1 MAVVRIDKNKNSTSN
16 VYYEYDPSTTPLG
29 CGGMGRVYKGKSF
42 DKKNGISRDI
52 AIKCLYEDLP
62 SNVIARAKRE
72 ASIRLRNDS
81 LIEMLDYIEVISND
95 YLGSTTP
102 SCYVISEYIDGI
114 SLDDFMS
121 GNLKNSEGNTSS
133 EIEKL
138 YTLYKNDSCE
148 FALNVVHKVLAGIMA
163 LHDAGYIHRD
173 IDPSNI
179 MITSTG
185 NIKLIDFGIAKKID
199 TINTKDKQSTVSG
212 QIIGKPFYA
221 APELVIGDIK
231 NHNYTTDTY
240 AIGILLFHLITG
252 HVPFK
257 GAIHEVIEKQLHSPV
272 PVKEVKHKGVRKVIA
287 KATNKRQSHRYKSA
301 AEFRV
306 AIESIDYTNASSIL
320 NTKSIIWSIVTV
332 MLIAFGT
339 YAITD
344 SLGLWDDDPK
354 PINDIVID
362 DDEFCYEQAVDFLN
376 SADNHSKGVEIL
388 DSLSENK
395 DFRATFLLSRLY
407 YTKKHD
413 SDLELLDLGIDWDQ
427 EFVTKNNVI
436 AHDMLVKAISFEN
449 QDYRAWY
456 ELGCDY
462 MSNDRGV
469 QRSPQYAK
477 YCFERALEILV
488 SVKINTPEVE
498 AYKEKINERL
508 NDQLNNLDSVEPKEL
523 SYSHLDSTMHPVS

>member
-1 MAVVRIDKNKNSTSN
+1 MAVVRIDINKNSSSN

-81 LIEMLDYIEVISND
+81 LIEMLDYIEIVNED
-95 YLGSTTP
+95 CLGSTSP

-114 SLDDFMS
+114 SLDEFMS
-121 GNLKNSEGNTSS
+121 GNLKNSESNTTP

-138 YTLYKNDSCE
+138 YALYKKDSCE
-148 FALNVVHKVLAGIMA
+148 FALNIVHKVLAGIMA

-185 NIKLIDFGIAKKID
+185 CIKLIDFGIAKKID
-199 TINTKDKQSTVSG
+199 TINTGDKQNTVNG

-257 GAIHEVIEKQLHSPV
+257 GAIHEVIEQQLHSSV
-272 PVKEVKHKGVRKVIA
+272 PVKEIKNKEVRKIIS
-287 KATNKRQSHRYKSA
+287 KATSKRQSQRFKSA

-306 AIESIDYTNASSIL
+306 AVESIEYTSQKPTKIKKAAILALVTSIL
-320 NTKSIIWSIVTV
+320 
-332 MLIAFGT
+332 IAGGI
-339 YAITD
+339 YAYT
-344 SLGLWDDDPK
+344 DDPDNTN
-354 PINDIVID
+354 ITNTVSRSYND
-362 DDEFCYEQAVDFLN
+362 AVEYLAKTDTR
-376 SADNHSKGVEIL
+376 AAGITIL
-388 DSLSENK
+388 DSLSNNNHYK
-395 DFRATFLLSRLY
+395 ATFLLSRLY
-407 YTKKHD
+407 YQKCHKT
-413 SDLELLDLGIDWDQ
+413 DLELLDLGVDWNSLYV
-427 EFVTKNNVI
+427 EK
-436 AHDMLVKAISFEN
+436 N
-449 QDYRAWY
+449 QDTAHKLLIKSIKINSNDYQSWH

-462 MSNDRGV
+462 MSKSRGV
-469 QRSPQYAK
+469 ERNPEYAK
-477 YCFERALEILV
+477 YCFERAAGILNN
-488 SVKINTPEVE
+488 INDRNANDE
-498 AYKEKINERL
+498 AYFDRVQDLIN
-508 NDQLNNLDSVEPKEL
+508 QLSSYTPTIPSEL
-523 SYSHLDSTMHPVS
+523 Q